1 MSFVPFS
8 TAIKAKF
15 EHMAKSDLFEV
26 EVDKDVVWNLYL
38 DSFPEGTNDILKER
52 RFHDC
57 NCCKGFVRRVGNVV
71 SIKNGVVDSI
81 WNVEADHP
89 YAEVAAILHDY
100 VTSLPIKTV
109 FLSDESKVG
118 AAVTRGILEG
128 GGVASYN
135 HFVATIPAKF
145 VDRSVAATRG
155 AINTAVG
162 VFKRGLE
169 ELRLDAMDT
178 VIDLINSDSIY
189 RGAEFKKNVVAF
201 RKMVKEYSLLNSD
214 EARNLFIWSNATNR
228 EIRFRNTVIGTLVDD
243 ISTGIE
249 LEKAVRSFESKVA
262 PTNYKRSSSLI
273 TPAMVKDAMKT
284 VDTLGIGTSLKR
296 RFATVDDV
304 RLENVLFADR
314 TTKPLMKDADD
325 LTDLL
330 MNATVTP
337 ATKLAKTQGSI
348 TEIAIED
355 FVKNILPTADSM
367 EVMVSNKHLNNLMS
381 VVGPSDEDAKNI
393 FTWDNKFSWS
403 YNNNTTDSIKGKV
416 QRAGGNV
423 NAVLRTSLSWF
434 NYDDLDIHVIEP
446 NGNHVHYGNKG
457 NKLDVDMNV
466 GSNTSR
472 DAVEN
477 VSWTAPATGNYQV
490 YINNFTKR
498 ETIDVGFIV
507 EMECNGT
514 VSTFSYKKPV
524 SGNQKVMD
532 FTYDGRD
539 VTITKV
545 HPNIEVDSAGFEQ
558 EEWGVTT
565 EKFSKVNMMMLS
577 PNHWDEQKVG
587 NKHYF
592 FILDE
597 CLNPEP
603 TRGIY
608 NEFLGGDLTKHRKVF
623 EIIGDKTKCEMT
635 DTQLSGVG
643 FSSTKREEMFVRISG
658 RVMKLK
664 F

>member
-1 MSFVPFS
+1 MNFVPFS

-15 EHMAKSDLFEV
+15 EHMANGDLFEV

-38 DSFPEGTNDILKER
+38 DSFPEGTNEIRKER
-52 RFHDC
+52 REYDC

-81 WNVEADHP
+81 WNVNVDHP

-118 AAVTRGILEG
+118 AAVTRGMLDG
-128 GGVASYN
+128 NVVSYD

-155 AINTAVG
+155 AINSAVD
-162 VFKRGLE
+162 VFTRGLE
-169 ELRLDAMDT
+169 ELRVDAMDT

-189 RGAEFKKNVVAF
+189 RGTEFKASVVAF

-214 EARNLFIWSNATNR
+214 EARNLFIWSNANNR

-243 ISTGIE
+243 LSSGVE

-273 TPAMVKDAMKT
+273 TPAMVKAAMKT
-284 VDTLGIGTSLKR
+284 VDTLGIETSLKR

-304 RLENVLFADR
+304 RMENVLFADR
-314 TTKPLMKDADD
+314 TTRPLMKDAGD
-325 LTDLL
+325 LSDLL
-330 MNATVTP
+330 MKATVAPT
-337 ATKLAKTQGSI
+337 KTQKGV
-348 TEIAIED
+348 TEIPIED

-367 EVMVSNKHLNNLMS
+367 EVLVSNKHLNNLMS
-381 VVGPSDEDAKNI
+381 VVGPKDEDAKNI
-393 FTWDNKFSWS
+393 FTWNNKFSWS
-403 YNNNTTDSIKGKV
+403 YNNNTTDSIKSKV

-423 NAVLRTSLSWF
+423 DAVLRTSLSWF

-446 NGNHVHYGNKG
+446 NGNHISFNNKSG
-457 NKLDVDMNV
+457 KLDVDMNV
-466 GSNTSR
+466 GSRGSR
-472 DAVEN
+472 EAVEN
-477 VSWTAPATGNYQV
+477 VSWNAPATGNYQV
-490 YINNFTKR
+490 YIHNYAKR
-498 ETIDVGFIV
+498 ESVDVGFVV

-514 VSTFSYKKPV
+514 VSTFTYKKPV
-524 SGNQKVMD
+524 SGNQNVID
-532 FTYDGRD
+532 FSYDGRD
-539 VTITKV
+539 VKITKV
-545 HPNIEVDSAGFEQ
+545 HSGIEVDSAGFEQ

-608 NEFLGGDLTKHRKVF
+608 NEFLGGELTKHRKVF
-623 EIIGDKTKCEMT
+623 EIVGDKTKCEMT
-635 DTQLSGVG
+635 DAQLSGVG
-643 FSSTKREEMFVRISG
+643 FSSTKREEMLVRISG
-658 RVMKLK
+658 RVMKIK

>member
-1 MSFVPFS
+1 
-8 TAIKAKF
+8 
-15 EHMAKSDLFEV
+15 
-26 EVDKDVVWNLYL
+26 
-38 DSFPEGTNDILKER
+38 
-52 RFHDC
+52 
-57 NCCKGFVRRVGNVV
+57 
-71 SIKNGVVDSI
+71 
-81 WNVEADHP
+81 
-89 YAEVAAILHDY
+89 
-100 VTSLPIKTV
+100 
-109 FLSDESKVG
+109 
-118 AAVTRGILEG
+118 
-128 GGVASYN
+128 
-135 HFVATIPAKF
+135 
-145 VDRSVAATRG
+145 
-155 AINTAVG
+155 
-162 VFKRGLE
+162 
-169 ELRLDAMDT
+169 
-178 VIDLINSDSIY
+178 
-189 RGAEFKKNVVAF
+189 
-201 RKMVKEYSLLNSD
+201 
-214 EARNLFIWSNATNR
+214 
-228 EIRFRNTVIGTLVDD
+228 
-243 ISTGIE
+243 
-249 LEKAVRSFESKVA
+249 
-262 PTNYKRSSSLI
+262 
-273 TPAMVKDAMKT
+273 
-284 VDTLGIGTSLKR
+284 
-296 RFATVDDV
+296 
-304 RLENVLFADR
+304 
-314 TTKPLMKDADD
+314 
-325 LTDLL
+325 
-330 MNATVTP
+330 
-337 ATKLAKTQGSI
+337 
-348 TEIAIED
+348 
-355 FVKNILPTADSM
+355 M